1 MAGHEPDETKVL
13 PLEFALLSIIASHK
27 SNGIFQTDL
36 VRLSGQDKRSVPKRT
51 DMLQQKGYI
60 EKRAIQIKSVRT
72 SLCVLRRFS
81 TDLSGAVTAG
91 DQGER
96 LIDFKDFSDK
106 LFAILREYR
115 IIARTDLKNALGF
128 ADPWRWR
135 VLSRALRKFERIGVL
150 KRVRATS
157 QYADDMKKLH
167 PCVMLIREPTERDY
181 ELFHEY
187 SQTIYTDLEQ
197 EDGLELED
205 GAGPADARE
214 DLPSV
219 GADNVVG
226 MVKQEGDVEEA
237 GRTIPAWSPDR
248 NIHNQIFDLVD
259 QAGTSGITNHV
270 SLQMDAQC
278 ARWLLLTSFRIS
290 SEPVSGAFFAD
301 HWKTH
306 WPG

>member
-81 TDLSGAVTAG
+81 TDLSGAGTVS

-96 LIDFKDFSDK
+96 LIDFKDFTDK
-106 LFAILREYR
+106 LFAILREYK

-128 ADPWRWR
+128 ADQWRWR
-135 VLSRALRKFERIGVL
+135 ILSRALRKFERIGVL

-157 QYADDMKKLH
+157 QYADSKKLH
-167 PCVMLIREPTERDY
+167 PCVMLVRDPTERDY

-187 SQTIYTDLEQ
+187 SQTIYTDLDQ

-205 GAGPADARE
+205 VAGPADTRE
-214 DLPSV
+214 DISPA
-219 GADNVVG
+219 GADKAVG
-226 MVKQEGDVEEA
+226 MVKQGGDVEEA

-248 NIHNQIFDLVD
+248 IIHNQIFDLVD
-259 QAGTSGITNHV
+259 QAGTSGITNIV

-278 ARWLLLTSFRIS
+278 SR
-290 SEPVSGAFFAD
+290 
-301 HWKTH
+301 
-306 WPG
+306 